1 MPKSFLNIF
10 LLETQKTFI
19 ITISVLQN
27 IFPLN
32 IECLQAVLSTKT
44 RFRDDDVQIHLTWL
58 HRQCI
63 AIVAASPVHRQ
74 HRQDTG
80 DEQTYDI
87 VIIILKYP
95 LNPSISSIFSR
106 VCESKNDK

>member
-44 RFRDDDVQIHLTWL
+44 RFRDDDVQVHLTWVLHGCIASASPSLL

-63 AIVAASPVHRQ
+63 ASIAK
-74 HRQDTG
+74 
-80 DEQTYDI
+80 
-87 VIIILKYP
+87 ILAMNKRMT
-95 LNPSISSIFSR
+95 LS
-106 VCESKNDK
+106 